1 MKKLFYKHGESWRC
15 DDGSIGSRNTVSL
28 AQNFR
33 IEEGDE
39 QVEGEIESKKF
50 SKRVFRD
57 VGRLFSYCDVFIQ
70 TQRFP
75 HCCALNSR
83 YRLFTYEST
92 MHARMHE
99 ATLLRNR
106 ERIIGSTTRKS
117 RSAYRI
123 EPRWREAASPFAHPL
138 CGSYRGMSSCREDKD
153 IDD

>member
-1 MKKLFYKHGESWRC
+1 MNKRE
-15 DDGSIGSRNTVSL
+15 
-28 AQNFR
+28 
-33 IEEGDE
+33 
-39 QVEGEIESKKF
+39 EIESKKF

-57 VGRLFSYCDVFIQ
+57 VGRLFNYCDVFIQ
-70 TQRFP
+70 TRRFP

-92 MHARMHE
+92 VHARMHE